1 MTDDS
6 LQESLTVL
14 PTSLAT
20 SLLCPAAA
28 TGGRQPA
35 WEEVFRKESDVRNS
49 VKGVYIMVRTLAQNR
64 HNKEICIQGQVG
76 GYSVLHD
83 YGDTGWKK
91 LPRETGVGE
100 EQLGR
105 NLSGKQK
112 GRLCSKN
119 IRFRRVDKL
128 SLKSVEF
135 SVFSALAENV
145 LNIFSLFQSH
155 VSISL
160 CSTMAVG
167 AVASGK

>member
-1 MTDDS
+1 
-6 LQESLTVL
+6 
-14 PTSLAT
+14 
-20 SLLCPAAA
+20 
-28 TGGRQPA
+28 
-35 WEEVFRKESDVRNS
+35 
-49 VKGVYIMVRTLAQNR
+49 MVRTLAQNR

-128 SLKSVEF
+128 NLRGVEF

-145 LNIFSLFQSH
+145 LNIFSFSKVMLASPSAARWQWELWPLGSDSQEQCSHKQS
-155 VSISL
+155 
-160 CSTMAVG
+160 G
-167 AVASGK
+167 AFIKETKRLPQPQLGEDTA